1 MHFNSMK
8 YLTKCYSHVKHKVEN
23 KALQCSKFELINIVV
38 MSGENSFL
46 SFAYAPLN

>member
-1 MHFNSMK
+1 MK
-8 YLTKCYSHVKHKVEN
+8 YLTKWYSHVKHKVEN

>member
-8 YLTKCYSHVKHKVEN
+8 YLTKWYSVEN